1 MFPPEWNFRTQFT
14 ARFQVVKYAPFC
26 SILPWRELWHMRNAV
41 TDCPVETTLAV
52 IAGRWKMVILYHL
65 FDGTLRFS
73 ELQRAMPG
81 VTQKMLTQ
89 QLREL
94 ERDGVVRRK
103 IYPQVPPKVEYSL
116 SPLGQSLKPALD
128 SMCKWGSLHRSA
140 RRLRIAPGSPA
151 A

>member
-1 MFPPEWNFRTQFT
+1 
-14 ARFQVVKYAPFC
+14 
-26 SILPWRELWHMRNAV
+26 MRNAV

-94 ERDGVVRRK
+94 ERDGVVHRK
-103 IYPQVPPKVEYSL
+103 VYPQVPPKVEYSL
-116 SPLGQSLKPALD
+116 SPLGQSLKPVLD